1 MTQGHIRII
10 FVLLLL
16 TACSDDKIISIQISP
31 EKLLL
36 ENKEINKVDFEKELK
51 KIVDERTNDGLDK
64 KELTID
70 LKTDKRTKRGDLADI
85 EVSLRRLNVRRVTY
99 STY

>member
-1 MTQGHIRII
+1 MISRHIGTI
-10 FVLLLL
+10 FILLLL
-16 TACSDDKIISIQISP
+16 TACSDDKVISVQLSP
-31 EKLLL
+31 EKLII
-36 ENKEINKVDFEKELK
+36 ENKEIDKADFEKELK
-51 KIVDERTNDGLDK
+51 AIVDERTKVGLER

-70 LKTDKRTKRGDLADI
+70 LKADKRTKRGDLADI